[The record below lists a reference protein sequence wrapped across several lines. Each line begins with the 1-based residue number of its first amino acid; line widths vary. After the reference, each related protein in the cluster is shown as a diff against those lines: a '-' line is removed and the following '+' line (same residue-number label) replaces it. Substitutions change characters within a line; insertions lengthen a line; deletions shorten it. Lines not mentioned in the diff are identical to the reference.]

1 VKPERTTSSSRRA
14 PSMVVITA
22 GAGQAAGGFGDLV
35 QHGVDVEA
43 RADAQ
48 DGRGERGDP
57 FAQRLDLLHRLA
69 AAAQWVLLP
78 VPVRIPGRIR
88 RSTVRANVL
97 GRRLWKRYPNSR
109 FRYI

>member
-1 VKPERTTSSSRRA
+1 
-14 PSMVVITA
+14 MVVITA